1 MPSWFIQPHFPDHLP
16 RQTAAGASWTMNE
29 TLTCHLM
36 NWLHPGILRI
46 TERYSSCYTTNVF
59 PEWNG
64 VLQSSHDSWQGR
76 VRVYPMS
83 AYMLFQNETGYCE
96 VRMTA
101 DREGYACILYPH
113 ARVSCGGYK
122 EAINV
127 HLAIFPQVGDRRTR
141 GNSLRHGPVMSACP
155 FLSWWHRRGPDF
167 REQSD
172 ESGHTMGRMDT
183 RTCPLQQALYILMG
197 FTLLWNT
204 TYGLI
209 RMNDPLHSTVK
220 GKLYCKRSCD

>member
-1 MPSWFIQPHFPDHLP
+1 LQTSPAARKYAFLFFCLFVFDHLP
-16 RQTAAGASWTMNE
+16 RQTAAVRPEQWMRRWLAIWWIDF
-29 TLTCHLM
+29 TL
-36 NWLHPGILRI
+36 
-46 TERYSSCYTTNVF
+46 
-59 PEWNG
+59 
-64 VLQSSHDSWQGR
+64 
-76 VRVYPMS
+76 VYWGSLNAIRHATRQM
-83 AYMLFQNETGYCE
+83 YFQNETGYCE

-113 ARVSCGGYK
+113 ARVSLCGGYK

-155 FLSWWHRRGPDF
+155 FLSWWHRRGPGF

-172 ESGHTMGRMDT
+172 ESRHTMGRMDT

-220 GKLYCKRSCD
+220 GKLYCKRSCDQVSRPSWKAEI